1 MSSFRGACSD
11 FAGSSRN
18 IALKCRLLHYFIRK
32 YHFVVKLLCLC
43 LTQSIKL
50 ISTKLQSK
58 ATKTFSSE
66 VMKHLNAG
74 VHTSTRA
81 KHGENERDSPAGS
94 FQPVL
99 LCSVFFLGGGGLL
112 HFLLIKEK
120 KKSPHL
126 SKRSW
131 NGTRAQEYILIKA
144 IKKKTCAPLIQYR
157 CPTFTLRRIQK
168 ELTWIRC

>member
-11 FAGSSRN
+11 FAGSSRS

-99 LCSVFFLGGGGLL
+99 LCSVFFFFGGG
-112 HFLLIKEK
+112 FASFSFDKRKEK
-120 KKSPHL
+120 VPTSV
-126 SKRSW
+126 
-131 NGTRAQEYILIKA
+131 
-144 IKKKTCAPLIQYR
+144 KTQLEWHTSTGVYSN
-157 CPTFTLRRIQK
+157 
-168 ELTWIRC
+168 

>member
-32 YHFVVKLLCLC
+32 YHFVVKLLCLLC

-99 LCSVFFLGGGGLL
+99 LCSVFFFWGG
-112 HFLLIKEK
+112 FASFSFDKRKEK
-120 KKSPHL
+120 V
-126 SKRSW
+126 
-131 NGTRAQEYILIKA
+131 
-144 IKKKTCAPLIQYR
+144 
-157 CPTFTLRRIQK
+157 PTSVKMQLEWHTS
-168 ELTWIRC
+168 TGVYSN

>member
-18 IALKCRLLHYFIRK
+18 IALKCRLLHYFFRK

-99 LCSVFFLGGGGLL
+99 LCSVFFFFGGGG
-112 HFLLIKEK
+112 FASFSFDKRKEK
-120 KKSPHL
+120 VPTSV
-126 SKRSW
+126 
-131 NGTRAQEYILIKA
+131 
-144 IKKKTCAPLIQYR
+144 KTQLEWHTSTGVYSN
-157 CPTFTLRRIQK
+157 
-168 ELTWIRC
+168 

>member
-99 LCSVFFLGGGGLL
+99 LCSVFFFWGG
-112 HFLLIKEK
+112 FASFSFDKRKEK
-120 KKSPHL
+120 V
-126 SKRSW
+126 
-131 NGTRAQEYILIKA
+131 
-144 IKKKTCAPLIQYR
+144 
-157 CPTFTLRRIQK
+157 PTSVKMQLEWHTS
-168 ELTWIRC
+168 TGVYSN

>member
-66 VMKHLNAG
+66 VMKHFTRAREQSMEKTSATHQRAPFSPCCCVVCFFWGGFASFSFDKRKEKVPTSVKTQLEW
-74 VHTSTRA
+74 HTST
-81 KHGENERDSPAGS
+81 GVYSN
-94 FQPVL
+94 
-99 LCSVFFLGGGGLL
+99 
-112 HFLLIKEK
+112 
-120 KKSPHL
+120 
-126 SKRSW
+126 
-131 NGTRAQEYILIKA
+131 
-144 IKKKTCAPLIQYR
+144 
-157 CPTFTLRRIQK
+157 
-168 ELTWIRC
+168 

>member
-32 YHFVVKLLCLC
+32 YHFVVKLLCLLC

-99 LCSVFFLGGGGLL
+99 LCSVFFLGGG
-112 HFLLIKEK
+112 FASFSFDKRKEK
-120 KKSPHL
+120 V
-126 SKRSW
+126 
-131 NGTRAQEYILIKA
+131 
-144 IKKKTCAPLIQYR
+144 
-157 CPTFTLRRIQK
+157 PTSVKMQLEWHTS
-168 ELTWIRC
+168 TGVYSN